1 MATAKKTVE
10 QTVEQTVAKVEEING
25 KNPVIKVARTML
37 LAGFGTVAI
46 GKEEI
51 EAMIER
57 LVKKGEAVEKDGRKR
72 LEGMFERRRKDVSKA
87 EDKVEGLLDHRVE
100 SVLNAMNIPSKN
112 DLDSLSR
119 KIGSLTKKVSDLD
132 KKLVEEEKVA

>member
-10 QTVEQTVAKVEEING
+10 KATAKIEEING
-25 KNPVIKVARTML
+25 KNPVIKAARTML
-37 LAGFGTVAI
+37 LAGFGTVAM

-51 EAMIER
+51 ETMIER
-57 LVKKGEAVEKDGRKR
+57 LVEKGEVAEKDGRKR
-72 LEGMFERRRKDVSKA
+72 IEGMFERRRKDMSKA
-87 EDKVEGLLDHRVE
+87 EDKVEGLLDQRIE